1 MKRIAH
7 MAFTVAIT
15 TLAVTAAVTAAAAG
29 RGQLDPIRAPEEPST
44 RTRAEVQAE
53 AAEAL
58 KNGRYVRG
66 QYVPHEAPA
75 GAPMTRAQVIA
86 EMLEHRRLGL
96 TPRGNHYPLPTPAQ
110 AEQIR
115 QAGLRAL
122 QNDGTAQSAPAP
134 VHQH

>member
-15 TLAVTAAVTAAAAG
+15 TLAVTAAAAG

-75 GAPMTRAQVIA
+75 GAPMTDAP
-86 EMLEHRRLGL
+86 G
-96 TPRGNHYPLPTPAQ
+96 PA
-110 AEQIR
+110 
-115 QAGLRAL
+115 
-122 QNDGTAQSAPAP
+122 APHVP
-134 VHQH
+134 